1 MQSTSNIFERPLECK
16 LQGNTI
22 RYYRE
27 GSGPVVLCIH
37 GITTYSFIW
46 RKIAPAFTS
55 SFDVIIP
62 DLLGC
67 GDSSKPLHEDISLK
81 RQATLLAD
89 FCSHIGVSQV
99 HLVCHDVGG
108 GIGQIFAVQS
118 PHMVCS
124 LTLINTVAYNFWP
137 VQPIIAMRTPIIRQI
152 AMASLNKTIFEII
165 VRRGLFHKDACTKE
179 LMDLFWQPMTTSIGR
194 KAFLHFAH
202 CLDNS
207 NLTSITHEISA
218 LSIPVLIIRGD
229 ADVYLSSNIAES
241 LHSAIPHS
249 TYVCIPTAGHFIQE
263 DEPELVAQHCL
274 QHLHSAL

>member
-108 GIGQIFAVQS
+108 GIGQIFRE
-118 PHMVCS
+118 
-124 LTLINTVAYNFWP
+124 TTVPDSITGDGIMAAYNTG
-137 VQPIIAMRTPIIRQI
+137 A
-152 AMASLNKTIFEII
+152 
-165 VRRGLFHKDACTKE
+165 
-179 LMDLFWQPMTTSIGR
+179 
-194 KAFLHFAH
+194 
-202 CLDNS
+202 
-207 NLTSITHEISA
+207 
-218 LSIPVLIIRGD
+218 
-229 ADVYLSSNIAES
+229 
-241 LHSAIPHS
+241 
-249 TYVCIPTAGHFIQE
+249 
-263 DEPELVAQHCL
+263 ELVDMEFL
-274 QHLHSAL
+274 